1 LSDQRPERAFISIG
15 SNIDPERYLPLAIHR
30 LKALG
35 KLLAI
40 SSVYESPAQLPDA
53 HPLEGEMPNFLNVAA
68 LLETTLEPAD
78 LKQALRSIEEDLGR
92 VRLKDKYAARAIDL
106 DLSLYGSQ
114 MVDDP
119 QFPWPSS
126 IRHLCILAKRKSS
139 KRLRAG
145 CGEWLSLGNEPI

>member
-1 LSDQRPERAFISIG
+1 
-15 SNIDPERYLPLAIHR
+15 
-30 LKALG
+30 
-35 KLLAI
+35 
-40 SSVYESPAQLPDA
+40 
-53 HPLEGEMPNFLNVAA
+53 MPNFLNVAA

-119 QFPWPSS
+119 
-126 IRHLCILAKRKSS
+126 HLVLPDPEILDHAHLAIPLAELDPAFMHPGEKEELEAIAGRM
-139 KRLRAG
+139 RRVAELRERADLT
-145 CGEWLSLGNEPI
+145 EQLAEITHDRTHR